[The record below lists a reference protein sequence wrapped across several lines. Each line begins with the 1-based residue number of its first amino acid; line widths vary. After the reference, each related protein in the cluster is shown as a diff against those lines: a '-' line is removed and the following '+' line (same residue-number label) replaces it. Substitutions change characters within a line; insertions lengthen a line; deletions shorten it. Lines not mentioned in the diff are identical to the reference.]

1 MQNSHYHEWITRNVT
16 CPISFT
22 DSTSIEETIER
33 ITKSAGE
40 QIKYFN
46 NVFQNGNM
54 YVCRSKCENYRDE
67 THQELEF
74 EWTHS
79 LFVIPPST
87 LTNFSFPLSCTQS
100 HCI

>member
-46 NVFQNGNM
+46 NGFQNGNM
-54 YVCRSKCENYRDE
+54 NVAVNVKIIERR
-67 THQELEF
+67 H
-74 EWTHS
+74 
-79 LFVIPPST
+79 
-87 LTNFSFPLSCTQS
+87 TNN
-100 HCI
+100 

>member
-1 MQNSHYHEWITRNVT
+1 MQNSHYHEWVTRNVT

-46 NVFQNGNM
+46 N
-54 YVCRSKCENYRDE
+54 
-67 THQELEF
+67 
-74 EWTHS
+74 
-79 LFVIPPST
+79 
-87 LTNFSFPLSCTQS
+87 
-100 HCI
+100 

>member
-1 MQNSHYHEWITRNVT
+1 MQNSHYHEWVTRNVT

-46 NVFQNGNM
+46 NGFQNGNM
-54 YVCRSKCENYRDE
+54 NVAVNVKIIERR
-67 THQELEF
+67 H
-74 EWTHS
+74 
-79 LFVIPPST
+79 
-87 LTNFSFPLSCTQS
+87 TNN
-100 HCI
+100 

>member
-1 MQNSHYHEWITRNVT
+1 MQNSYYHEWITRNVT

-40 QIKYFN
+40 QIKYFI

-54 YVCRSKCENYRDE
+54 YVEVNVK
-67 THQELEF
+67 
-74 EWTHS
+74 
-79 LFVIPPST
+79 I
-87 LTNFSFPLSCTQS
+87 
-100 HCI
+100 

>member
-1 MQNSHYHEWITRNVT
+1 MQNSHYHEWDARNVT

-46 NVFQNGNM
+46 NGFQNGNM
-54 YVCRSKCENYRDE
+54 CGCRSKCEKIERR
-67 THQELEF
+67 H
-74 EWTHS
+74 
-79 LFVIPPST
+79 
-87 LTNFSFPLSCTQS
+87 TNN
-100 HCI
+100 

>member
-22 DSTSIEETIER
+22 DSTSIEETIEC

-54 YVCRSKCENYRDE
+54 QNLPGKLGQQSAICWISLGLFRDQNLFE
-67 THQELEF
+67 KEF
-74 EWTHS
+74 Q
-79 LFVIPPST
+79 LIQLVV
-87 LTNFSFPLSCTQS
+87 
-100 HCI
+100 

>member
-1 MQNSHYHEWITRNVT
+1 MQNSHYHEWVTRNVT

-46 NVFQNGNM
+46 NVFQNRNM
-54 YVCRSKCENYRDE
+54 YVEVNVKFIERR
-67 THQELEF
+67 H
-74 EWTHS
+74 
-79 LFVIPPST
+79 
-87 LTNFSFPLSCTQS
+87 TNN
-100 HCI
+100 